1 MFFAGVTA
9 RYGDTLHPPSL
20 AASGSALW
28 PQRIGQGGVGR
39 RSLARGAVSSSARE
53 SANRRDDVA
62 AAAPRSRVSHPRLCM
77 RFWLLPGRRV
87 AGRGAGGGNA
97 GRVSVLGDRPS
108 CVWKV
113 TPTRQQ
119 GGGAQRSKERI
130 SLPHPPTTHTHKHT
144 PRRDCRSHG
153 PCTLSPRSDAS
164 EGCALSAEDDG
175 PSSWW

>member
-1 MFFAGVTA
+1 MFFGV
-9 RYGDTLHPPSL
+9 RLPYGSGHPPSL

-53 SANRRDDVA
+53 SANRLKRRRP
-62 AAAPRSRVSHPRLCM
+62 PRALVSLIHGCM
-77 RFWLLPGRRV
+77 RFWLLPGRRA
-87 AGRGAGGGNA
+87 AGRGAGGGNT
-97 GRVSVLGDRPS
+97 GRVSVFGDRPS
-108 CVWKV
+108 CVESN
-113 TPTRQQ
+113 TTRQQ
-119 GGGAQRSKERI
+119 GGRATIERTDL
-130 SLPHPPTTHTHKHT
+130 SPTPTHDTHTHKHT

-153 PCTLSPRSDAS
+153 QCTLSPRSDAS